1 MCVYIYDSDEIVV
14 LSQGIDGAE
23 ASGLL
28 SAAISSI
35 RTVTAF
41 NMQQSIQAGYSKVGR
56 VVDIYLYQN
65 ENE

>member
-1 MCVYIYDSDEIVV
+1 VFAV
-14 LSQGIDGAE
+14 LQGIDGAE

-41 NMQQSIQAGYSKVGR
+41 NMQQSIQAGYSKVSLLETAR
-56 VVDIYLYQN
+56 NIVFLTELHNHI
-65 ENE
+65 